1 MGFFKKKK
9 NILPPAEDHIE
20 ANLANSTV
28 YVRDLQKIYPS
39 AKGDVQAMKDV
50 NINVMENEFVSIVG
64 PSGCGKSTLL
74 RMIGGLDTATSG
86 KIVIQDRDIIGPGA
100 DRGMVFQSYT
110 LFPWMTVGDNIKFG
124 LKLRKI
130 PANQQEGILNKYLKI
145 IRLEKFRDRYP
156 RELSGGMKQRVM
168 IAIALVGSPSIVIAD
183 EPTTSLDVTIE
194 AQILDVLKNLQKTLG
209 TSIILITHDLGV
221 IAKLCD
227 RVLVMY
233 GGKIVERGSVDE
245 IFYDTA
251 HPYTK
256 GLMHSIAKLDT
267 AKGHKLQPIEGTPPD
282 LFAPPKGCPFAARCE
297 YCMEICKD
305 MPPQTYELS
314 KEHETCCWLQ
324 HEYAPDTDMRRKVT
338 EKGEV

>member
-9 NILPPAEDHIE
+9 NTLPPAEDHIE

-124 LKLRKI
+124 LKLRKM
-130 PANQQEGILNKYLKI
+130 PADQQEEILNKYLKI
-145 IRLEKFRDRYP
+145 IKLEKFRDSYP
-156 RELSGGMKQRVM
+156 RELSGGMKQRV
-168 IAIALVGSPSIVIAD
+168 AIARALANSPEVLLMD
-183 EPTTSLDVTIE
+183 EPTAALDPISTSHIEDLALELKDRYTIVIVTHNMQQATRISDKTVFFLLGEIIE
-194 AQILDVLKNLQKTLG
+194 AGKTDELFSMPKDKR
-209 TSIILITHDLGV
+209 TEDYITG
-221 IAKLCD
+221 
-227 RVLVMY
+227 RF
-233 GGKIVERGSVDE
+233 G
-245 IFYDTA
+245 
-251 HPYTK
+251 
-256 GLMHSIAKLDT
+256 
-267 AKGHKLQPIEGTPPD
+267 
-282 LFAPPKGCPFAARCE
+282 
-297 YCMEICKD
+297 
-305 MPPQTYELS
+305 
-314 KEHETCCWLQ
+314 
-324 HEYAPDTDMRRKVT
+324 
-338 EKGEV
+338 

>member
-86 KIVIQDRDIIGPGA
+86 KIVIQDRDIIGTGA

-124 LKLRKI
+124 LKLRKM
-130 PANQQEGILNKYLKI
+130 PADQQEEILNKYLKI
-145 IRLEKFRDRYP
+145 IKLEKFRDSYP
-156 RELSGGMKQRVM
+156 RELSGGMKQRV
-168 IAIALVGSPSIVIAD
+168 AIARALANSPEVLLMD
-183 EPTTSLDVTIE
+183 EPFSALDPQTK
-194 AQILDVLKNLQKTLG
+194 ADMQLLMRQIWQEEKPTV
-209 TSIILITHDLGV
+209 IFVTHDIEEAVFLSSKIYVLTQRPGTV
-221 IAKLCD
+221 KAEVPVLLPYD
-227 RVLVMY
+227 R
-233 GGKIVERGSVDE
+233 
-245 IFYDTA
+245 
-251 HPYTK
+251 
-256 GLMHSIAKLDT
+256 
-267 AKGHKLQPIEGTPPD
+267 D
-282 LFAPPKGCPFAARCE
+282 LSLK
-297 YCMEICKD
+297 
-305 MPPQTYELS
+305 
-314 KEHETCCWLQ
+314 
-324 HEYAPDTDMRRKVT
+324 DTDEFIGLRRKVNQLI
-338 EKGEV
+338 EHESLS

>member
-86 KIVIQDRDIIGPGA
+86 KIVIQDRDIIGHGA

-124 LKLRKI
+124 LKLRKM
-130 PANQQEGILNKYLKI
+130 PADQQEEILNKYLKI
-145 IRLEKFRDRYP
+145 IKLEKFRDSYP
-156 RELSGGMKQRVM
+156 RELSGGMKQRV
-168 IAIALVGSPSIVIAD
+168 AIARALANIPEVLLMD
-183 EPTTSLDVTIE
+183 EPFSALDPQTK
-194 AQILDVLKNLQKTLG
+194 ADMQLLMRQIWQEEKPTV
-209 TSIILITHDLGV
+209 IFVTHDIEEAVFLSSKIYVLTQRPGTV
-221 IAKLCD
+221 KAEVPVLLPYD
-227 RVLVMY
+227 R
-233 GGKIVERGSVDE
+233 
-245 IFYDTA
+245 
-251 HPYTK
+251 
-256 GLMHSIAKLDT
+256 
-267 AKGHKLQPIEGTPPD
+267 D
-282 LFAPPKGCPFAARCE
+282 LSLK
-297 YCMEICKD
+297 
-305 MPPQTYELS
+305 
-314 KEHETCCWLQ
+314 
-324 HEYAPDTDMRRKVT
+324 DTDEFIELRRKVNQLI
-338 EKGEV
+338 EHESLS

>member
-86 KIVIQDRDIIGPGA
+86 KIVIQDRDIIGPGP

-124 LKLRKI
+124 LKLRKL
-130 PANQQEGILNKYLKI
+130 PADQQEEILNKYLKI
-145 IRLEKFRDRYP
+145 IKLEKFRDSYP
-156 RELSGGMKQRVM
+156 RELSGGMKQRV
-168 IAIALVGSPSIVIAD
+168 AIARALANSPEVLLMD
-183 EPTTSLDVTIE
+183 EPFSALDPQTK
-194 AQILDVLKNLQKTLG
+194 ADMQLLMRQIWQEEKPTV
-209 TSIILITHDLGV
+209 IFVTHDIEEAVFLSSKIYVLTQRPGTV
-221 IAKLCD
+221 KAEVPVLLPYD
-227 RVLVMY
+227 R
-233 GGKIVERGSVDE
+233 
-245 IFYDTA
+245 
-251 HPYTK
+251 
-256 GLMHSIAKLDT
+256 
-267 AKGHKLQPIEGTPPD
+267 D
-282 LFAPPKGCPFAARCE
+282 LSLK
-297 YCMEICKD
+297 
-305 MPPQTYELS
+305 
-314 KEHETCCWLQ
+314 
-324 HEYAPDTDMRRKVT
+324 DTDEFIELRRKVNQLI
-338 EKGEV
+338 EHESLS

>member
-124 LKLRKI
+124 LKLRKM
-130 PANQQEGILNKYLKI
+130 PADQQEEILNKYLKI
-145 IRLEKFRDRYP
+145 IKLEKFRDSYP
-156 RELSGGMKQRVM
+156 RELSGGMKQRV
-168 IAIALVGSPSIVIAD
+168 AIARALANSPEVLRPAD
-183 EPTTSLDVTIE
+183 QSGHAAFNAP
-194 AQILDVLKNLQKTLG
+194 
-209 TSIILITHDLGV
+209 DL
-221 IAKLCD
+221 A
-227 RVLVMY
+227 
-233 GGKIVERGSVDE
+233 GGKADCYFCHTRYRGGSLFIQQNLCADTETGNRKGRGS
-245 IFYDTA
+245 
-251 HPYTK
+251 
-256 GLMHSIAKLDT
+256 GIA
-267 AKGHKLQPIEGTPPD
+267 A
-282 LFAPPKGCPFAARCE
+282 
-297 YCMEICKD
+297 
-305 MPPQTYELS
+305 
-314 KEHETCCWLQ
+314 
-324 HEYAPDTDMRRKVT
+324 V
-338 EKGEV
+338 